1 MSVLDQKYQ
10 GAAAFPSFYFT
21 SYTLKHKNITNT
33 HTKYEE
39 FPLTIQIF
47 RNPNSKILYQLE
59 TYEEHLFLLM
69 RNYSQKVGH

>member
-1 MSVLDQKYQ
+1 M
-10 GAAAFPSFYFT
+10 
-21 SYTLKHKNITNT
+21 
-33 HTKYEE
+33 
-39 FPLTIQIF
+39 QIF